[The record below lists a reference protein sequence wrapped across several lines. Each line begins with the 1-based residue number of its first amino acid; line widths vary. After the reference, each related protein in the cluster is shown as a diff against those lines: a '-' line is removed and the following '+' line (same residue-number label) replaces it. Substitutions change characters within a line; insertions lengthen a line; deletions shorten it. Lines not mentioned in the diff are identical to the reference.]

1 MIQREIGGY
10 KIKSMIGAG
19 GFGTV
24 YLVEHNDKKYALKQ
38 LEIGI
43 MNPEI
48 SKRFILESKRIEK
61 LRDRYNLDYVVQIYD
76 ILFEQNAYV
85 MEYIPESTEDYFERN
100 MDEDFI
106 IYLIRAFHQLHDLE
120 IVHRDIKP
128 GNLRVKN
135 SLPVII
141 DFGVTSWWD
150 SRSKISQVGTKY
162 YSPPEVVVNVFNE
175 YNELEAA
182 RKTHTELLEIEPGN
196 AIERFK
202 QIKKLHDV
210 YSLGIT
216 IGELLTGQQPFT
228 GDTYADYLQNGGS
241 EDFNAWIEKIPL
253 RFRGIVKKA
262 TAFSPLKRPQ
272 LSDLLKHLKINPFKF
287 SVSHSGKE
295 DDTYCP
301 DSYFRCLRC
310 SHETLPPADAC
321 EKCGES
327 LRTMMLHIEPLQNIK
342 TKDSPGSLQ
351 LMRAAG
357 IESGNVSM
365 VIDLEGEDFEILL
378 GRSSRSCHIAFR
390 NDNWMSKVHGRL
402 IKIDEK
408 IYYVDG
414 CQGKQPTNPGLFNNL
429 PVGNSRIELTSG
441 ALIILGS
448 TIFKI
453 KKYFGKFA

>member
-1 MIQREIGGY
+1 MIQREIGDY
-10 KIKSMIGAG
+10 KIKYMLGAG

-24 YLVEHNDKKYALKQ
+24 YLVDFNDNEYALKQ

-61 LRDRYNLDYVVQIYD
+61 LRDRYNLDYIIQIYD
-76 ILFEQNAYV
+76 ILFEHNAYV

-128 GNLRVKN
+128 SNLRVKE
-135 SLPVII
+135 SLPIII

-175 YNELEAA
+175 YNDSAA
-182 RKTHTELLEIEPGN
+182 GRKTHTELLEIEPGN
-196 AIERFK
+196 AVERFR

-216 IGELLTGQQPFT
+216 VGELLTGYQPFT
-228 GDTYADYLQNGGS
+228 NDTYGKYLQNGGS

-253 RFRGIVKKA
+253 RFRSFVKNA
-262 TAFSPLKRPQ
+262 TAFSPLARPQ
-272 LSDLLKHLKINPFKF
+272 LAELLKHLKINPFKF
-287 SVSHSGKE
+287 SVSRSGKD

-327 LRTMMLHIEPLQNIK
+327 LSTLMLHIEPLQNIK
-342 TKDSPGSLQ
+342 TKDSPKSLR
-351 LMRAAG
+351 LMRDAG

-365 VIDLEGEDFEILL
+365 VIDLDGEDFEILL

-390 NDNWMSKVHGRL
+390 SDNWMSKVHGRL
-402 IKIDEK
+402 IKIKEK
-408 IYYVDG
+408 IYYIDG

-453 KKYFGKFA
+453 KKYFGKFE